1 MKRRSDR
8 RIEMSDRCDLEC
20 PSEGEGDGM
29 EAVLETS
36 EFLSS
41 QGQRG
46 ASVESERLNSSVR

>member
-41 QGQRG
+41 QGKGGQ
-46 ASVESERLNSSVR
+46 ASNQSV